1 MPASRT
7 GGRHFARGGIE
18 TPVICEMILEETN
31 AYFAG
36 DKTAEETAKV
46 LQSRVG
52 IYVSEHA

>member
-1 MPASRT
+1 
-7 GGRHFARGGIE
+7 
-18 TPVICEMILEETN
+18 MIFEETN

-36 DKTAEETAKV
+36 DKTADETAKV

>member
-1 MPASRT
+1 M

-36 DKTAEETAKV
+36 DKTADETAKV